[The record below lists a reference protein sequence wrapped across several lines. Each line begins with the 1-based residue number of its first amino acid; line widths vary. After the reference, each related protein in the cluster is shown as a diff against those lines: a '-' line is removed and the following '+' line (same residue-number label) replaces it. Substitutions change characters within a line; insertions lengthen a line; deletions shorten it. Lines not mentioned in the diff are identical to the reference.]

1 MDVRMPIMSGQESA
15 SAIREI
21 ESIRNISESQKVRI
35 IALTANP
42 AEVREEDLFLNGF
55 DGFLAK
61 PFTEDKIF
69 TRMAELLNLKYLYS
83 N

>member
-1 MDVRMPIMSGQESA
+1 MPIMSGRESA

-21 ESIRNISESQKVRI
+21 ESVRNINKSHKVRI
-35 IALTANP
+35 IALTTNP
-42 AEVREEDLFLNGF
+42 AEIREEDLFLNGF

-69 TRMAELLNLKYLYS
+69 TKMAEQLNLKYLYS